1 MNNKANVFETYIKYV
16 SLIQNLSKPL
26 KRSDDSAL
34 ATQVYQN
41 NSPMWFFICG
51 KV

>member
-34 ATQVYQN
+34 TTQVYQN
-41 NSPMWFFICG
+41 NSPM
-51 KV
+51 